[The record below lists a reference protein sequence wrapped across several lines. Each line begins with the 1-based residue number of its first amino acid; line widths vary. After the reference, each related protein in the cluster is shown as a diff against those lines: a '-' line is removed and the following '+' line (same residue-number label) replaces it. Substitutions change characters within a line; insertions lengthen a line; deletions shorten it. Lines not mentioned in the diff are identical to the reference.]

1 MFFIGLFGINGKME
15 PSGHLRVGR
24 CPVCGCGQ
32 PLPVTHG
39 YQNFSAFFVPVF
51 RFHSQYFATCPGCA
65 SVFSVPTQ
73 YGAKAAENGICD
85 VNAGALTLLQRGGER
100 RCPACGA
107 KIDAGDAFCRSCG
120 YRL

>member
-1 MFFIGLFGINGKME
+1 MDFEYYVIASLASRPE
-15 PSGHLRVGR
+15 R
-24 CPVCGCGQ
+24 
-32 PLPVTHG
+32 
-39 YQNFSAFFVPVF
+39 NFEEISREFY
-51 RFHSQYFATCPGCA
+51 S
-65 SVFSVPTQ
+65 Q
-73 YGAKAAENGICD
+73 YGAAAAENGICD